1 MDERVRLEGY
11 TSGPTAEEHAVQ
23 FADEGRVVMGCC
35 GKGRDGAADA
45 EGPGRI
51 VRVLSGE

>member
-11 TSGPTAEEHAVQ
+11 TSGPTPEEHAVQ